1 MEEVK
6 MFPCFEGDCKNS
18 RSHSF
23 FTHHHLSSKLE
34 KVHFLF
40 LLHSHLNVSCVP
52 EQGERLWS

>member
-1 MEEVK
+1 